1 MSEYINFNETSI
13 ANLKKAEDMNV
24 NDYFLIQPQDF
35 NNQAMILSYKNLIL
49 GLDNVSFANTIT
61 QHTTDI
67 AQLSTATNNIS
78 SVDITGLIER
88 CNDLQKQINNIK
100 IQKINLPIGFV
111 VCLGSKDPS
120 GDENSHY
127 TEIEVNEM
135 FGGAWVRF
143 AQGKMLLGSNYTG
156 DESDSSKNYIHLER
170 DGGEEEHTLTID
182 EIPAHSHK
190 LVTTGTNLAVENT
203 NNQIINN
210 TDKYIAGKG
219 NQSGASGNYYLS
231 VDSEN
236 KTPSAGVSETVGK
249 GEPINIMPP
258 YIVVDM
264 WKKISNESPT
274 E

>member
-88 CNDLQKQINNIK
+88 CNDLQKQINNINA
-100 IQKINLPIGFV
+100 QQLNLPIGFV
-111 VCLGSKDPS
+111 ICLGSKDLS

-127 TEIEVNEM
+127 TKTEVNEM
-135 FGGAWVRF
+135 FGGTWERF
-143 AQGKMLLGSNYTG
+143 AQGRMLLGSNYTD
-156 DESDSSKNYIHLER
+156 DENNDSKNHTKLDEI
-170 DGGEEEHTLTID
+170 GGNETHTLTVD
-182 EIPAHSHK
+182 EIPAHTHQTRIR
-190 LVTTGTNLAVENT
+190 LDPQHTGGSNKNNGLMVSDQTNGSWYNWYNGDDNNAHVNLSNT
-203 NNQIINN
+203 GDDQPHNN
-210 TDKYIAGKG
+210 
-219 NQSGASGNYYLS
+219 
-231 VDSEN
+231 
-236 KTPSAGVSETVGK
+236 
-249 GEPINIMPP
+249 MPP

-264 WKKISNESPT
+264 WKKISNESPA

>member
-49 GLDNVSFANTIT
+49 GLDNVSFANTII

-135 FGGAWVRF
+135 FGGTWVRF

-156 DESDSSKNYIHLER
+156 DESDSSKNYIHLETT
-170 DGGEEEHTLTID
+170 GGKEEYKLTID
-182 EIPAHSHK
+182 EMPAHSHK
-190 LVTTGTNLAVENT
+190 LVTTSEESVVENT
-203 NNQIINN
+203 NNQIINDAN
-210 TDKYIAGKG
+210 KYIAGKG
-219 NQSGASGNYYLS
+219 SQSGASGNYYLLA
-231 VDSEN
+231 DSSN
-236 KTPSAGVSETVGK
+236 NTPSAGISETVGK
-249 GEPINIMPP
+249 GETIDNMPP
-258 YIVVDM
+258 YIIVDM
-264 WKKISNESPT
+264 WKKISNDSPT

>member
-88 CNDLQKQINNIK
+88 CNDLQRQINNINSQK
-100 IQKINLPIGFV
+100 IQLPVGFV
-111 VCLGSKDPS
+111 ICLGSKDS
-120 GDENSHY
+120 SEDSQNSY
-127 TEIEVNEM
+127 TESEVNEL
-135 FGGAWVRF
+135 FGGTWIRF
-143 AQGKMLLGSNYTG
+143 AQGRMLIGSEDDTVSDTNPYKKVQKKGGNESGTVTLTIEQMPKHTHGANYSNGGGRYCNEWRKDLGSNSGDINMGYTNEFVDYTG
-156 DESDSSKNYIHLER
+156 E
-170 DGGEEEHTLTID
+170 
-182 EIPAHSHK
+182 
-190 LVTTGTNLAVENT
+190 
-203 NNQIINN
+203 
-210 TDKYIAGKG
+210 GK
-219 NQSGASGNYYLS
+219 
-231 VDSEN
+231 
-236 KTPSAGVSETVGK
+236 
-249 GEPINIMPP
+249 PINIMPP

>member
-1 MSEYINFNETSI
+1 MLNYLQMSEYINFNETSI

-88 CNDLQKQINNIK
+88 CNDLQKQINRIK
-100 IQKINLPIGFV
+100 IQQLNLPIGFV

-120 GDENSHY
+120 GDKNSHY
-127 TEIEVNEM
+127 SEIEVNEM
-135 FGGAWVRF
+135 FGGTWERF
-143 AQGKMLLGSNYTG
+143 AQGKMLLGSNYT
-156 DESDSSKNYIHLER
+156 DIESEDSMDYTHLEET
-170 DGGEEEHTLTID
+170 GGEATHTLTVD
-182 EIPAHSHK
+182 EIPAHSHNIGTCS
-190 LVTTGTNLAVENT
+190 VGGTGGNLIISDPATPRVSDADNIKQTN
-203 NNQIINN
+203 
-210 TDKYIAGKG
+210 
-219 NQSGASGNYYLS
+219 
-231 VDSEN
+231 
-236 KTPSAGVSETVGK
+236 SAGSGYAH
-249 GEPINIMPP
+249 NNMPP

-264 WKKISNESPT
+264 WKKISDESPA

>member
-13 ANLKKAEDMNV
+13 ANLKKAEDMNI

-88 CNDLQKQINNIK
+88 CNDLQKQINRIK
-100 IQKINLPIGFV
+100 IKQLNLPIGFV

-120 GDENSHY
+120 GDKNSHY

-135 FGGAWVRF
+135 FGGTWERF
-143 AQGKMLLGSNYTG
+143 AQGRMLLGSNYTG
-156 DESDSSKNYIHLER
+156 SEEDDSKEYTHLETF
-170 DGGEEEHTLTID
+170 GGSATHTLTVD
-182 EIPAHSHK
+182 EIPVHSHNIGTCK
-190 LVTTGTNLAVENT
+190 VGGTGSVLTISDPGIPRDSDADNIKQT
-203 NNQIINN
+203 KTIGGGQPHNN
-210 TDKYIAGKG
+210 
-219 NQSGASGNYYLS
+219 
-231 VDSEN
+231 
-236 KTPSAGVSETVGK
+236 
-249 GEPINIMPP
+249 MPP

-264 WKKISNESPT
+264 WKKISDESPA

>member
-67 AQLSTATNNIS
+67 AQLSTATNNMS

-88 CNDLQKQINNIK
+88 CNDLQSQINNINSQK
-100 IQKINLPIGFV
+100 IQLPVGFV
-111 VCLGSKDPS
+111 ICLGSKDS
-120 GDENSHY
+120 SEDSKDSY
-127 TEIEVNEM
+127 TESEVNEL
-135 FGGAWVRF
+135 FGGTWIRF
-143 AQGKMLLGSNYTG
+143 AQGRMLIGSEEGTDYENVQVT
-156 DESDSSKNYIHLER
+156 
-170 DGGEEEHTLTID
+170 GGEETHTLTID
-182 EIPAHSHK
+182 EMPSHNHNITITH
-190 LVTTGTNLAVENT
+190 TTSNPDNSKVYRGGQTNETSTLTDVIDYVGGSKPH
-203 NNQIINN
+203 NN
-210 TDKYIAGKG
+210 
-219 NQSGASGNYYLS
+219 
-231 VDSEN
+231 
-236 KTPSAGVSETVGK
+236 
-249 GEPINIMPP
+249 MPP

-274 E
+274 A

>member
-67 AQLSTATNNIS
+67 AQLSTTTNNIS
-78 SVDITGLIER
+78 SVDIAGLIER

-135 FGGAWVRF
+135 FGGTWERF
-143 AQGKMLLGSNYTG
+143 AQGRMLLGSDYTG
-156 DESDSSKNYIHLER
+156 DESDNSKKYTHLEIT
-170 DGGEEEHTLTID
+170 DGEATHTLTID
-182 EIPAHSHK
+182 EIPEHNHI
-190 LVTTGTNLAVENT
+190 LLMTPTGDSPSLTAAPYRGALNKTEFSNLTAI
-203 NNQIINN
+203 QP
-210 TDKYIAGKG
+210 AGG
-219 NQSGASGNYYLS
+219 NQPHN
-231 VDSEN
+231 N
-236 KTPSAGVSETVGK
+236 
-249 GEPINIMPP
+249 MPP

-264 WKKISNESPT
+264 WKKISDESPT

>member
-35 NNQAMILSYKNLIL
+35 NNQAMILSYKNLIF

-88 CNDLQKQINNIK
+88 CNDLQKQINNINA
-100 IQKINLPIGFV
+100 QQLNLPVGFV
-111 VCLGSKDPS
+111 ICLGSKDPS
-120 GDENSHY
+120 SASDEKPRY
-127 TEIEVNEM
+127 TNTEVNEM
-135 FGGAWVRF
+135 FGGTWERF
-143 AQGKMLLGSNYTG
+143 AQGRMLLGSDYADDKSNDSNMYT
-156 DESDSSKNYIHLER
+156 NLETVS
-170 DGGEEEHTLTID
+170 GEAEHTLTID
-182 EIPAHSHK
+182 EIPEHNHN
-190 LVTTGTNLAVENT
+190 LLMTPTGDSPSLTAAPYRGALNKTEFSNLTAI
-203 NNQIINN
+203 QP
-210 TDKYIAGKG
+210 AGG
-219 NQSGASGNYYLS
+219 NQPHN
-231 VDSEN
+231 N
-236 KTPSAGVSETVGK
+236 
-249 GEPINIMPP
+249 MPP

-264 WKKISNESPT
+264 WKKVSDESLA

>member
-67 AQLSTATNNIS
+67 AQLSTATNNMS

-88 CNDLQKQINNIK
+88 CNDLQRQINNINSQK
-100 IQKINLPIGFV
+100 IQLPVGFV
-111 VCLGSKDPS
+111 ICLGSKDS
-120 GDENSHY
+120 SSDEGNSY
-127 TEIEVNEM
+127 TESEVNEL
-135 FGGAWVRF
+135 FGGTWIRF
-143 AQGKMLLGSNYTG
+143 AQGRMLIG
-156 DESDSSKNYIHLER
+156 
-170 DGGEEEHTLTID
+170 
-182 EIPAHSHK
+182 
-190 LVTTGTNLAVENT
+190 
-203 NNQIINN
+203 
-210 TDKYIAGKG
+210 GKG
-219 NQSGASGNYYLS
+219 NNASRDDPYRVVQNEGGNETGTITLDKEEYIPKHSHHIGTCEVGGTGGILTIS
-231 VDSEN
+231 DPT
-236 KTPSAGVSETVGK
+236 TPRGSDDYKIKQTESWGYEHPT
-249 GEPINIMPP
+249 PINIMPP

-274 E
+274 A

>member
-100 IQKINLPIGFV
+100 MQKINLPIGFV

-182 EIPAHSHK
+182 EMPSHNHTIV
-190 LVTTGTNLAVENT
+190 VTNTSDAQNTTRIYRGSTQNESKYTELNNSNEVIYNTGGNT
-203 NNQIINN
+203 PHNN
-210 TDKYIAGKG
+210 
-219 NQSGASGNYYLS
+219 
-231 VDSEN
+231 
-236 KTPSAGVSETVGK
+236 
-249 GEPINIMPP
+249 MPP

-264 WKKISNESPT
+264 WKKISNDSPT

>member
-127 TEIEVNEM
+127 AEIEVNEM
-135 FGGAWVRF
+135 FGGTWERF

-156 DESDSSKNYIHLER
+156 DESDSSKNYIHLETT
-170 DGGEEEHTLTID
+170 GGEEKHTLTID
-182 EIPAHSHK
+182 EIPAHSHNIGTCK
-190 LVTTGTNLAVENT
+190 VGGTGGILTISDPGT
-203 NNQIINN
+203 PR
-210 TDKYIAGKG
+210 
-219 NQSGASGNYYLS
+219 
-231 VDSEN
+231 DSDADN
-236 KTPSAGVSETVGK
+236 IKQTKTVG
-249 GEPINIMPP
+249 GGQAHNNMPP

-264 WKKISNESPT
+264 WKKISNESPA

>member
-88 CNDLQKQINNIK
+88 CNDLQKQINNINT
-100 IQKINLPIGFV
+100 QQLNLPIGFV
-111 VCLGSKDPS
+111 ICLGSKDPS

-127 TEIEVNEM
+127 TKTEVNEM
-135 FGGAWVRF
+135 FGGTWERF
-143 AQGKMLLGSNYTG
+143 AQGRMLLGSNYTD
-156 DESDSSKNYIHLER
+156 DENNDSKNHTKLDET
-170 DGGEEEHTLTID
+170 GGSETHTLTVD
-182 EIPAHSHK
+182 EMPTHTHK
-190 LVTTGTNLAVENT
+190 YTRSVTGGTNTVGSGPWWGWVEENT
-203 NNQIINN
+203 SSTGGGQPHDN
-210 TDKYIAGKG
+210 
-219 NQSGASGNYYLS
+219 
-231 VDSEN
+231 
-236 KTPSAGVSETVGK
+236 
-249 GEPINIMPP
+249 MPP

-264 WKKISNESPT
+264 WKKISNESPA

>member
-88 CNDLQKQINNIK
+88 CNDLQKQINRIK
-100 IQKINLPIGFV
+100 IKQLNLPIGFV
-111 VCLGSKDPS
+111 VCLGSKD
-120 GDENSHY
+120 GGEDSHY

-135 FGGAWVRF
+135 FGGTWERF
-143 AQGKMLLGSNYTG
+143 AQGRMLLGSNYTG
-156 DESDSSKNYIHLER
+156 GEEDDSKEYTHLETF
-170 DGGEEEHTLTID
+170 GGSATHTLTID
-182 EIPAHSHK
+182 EIPEHNHE
-190 LVTTGTNLAVENT
+190 LLMTPTGDSPSLTAAPYRGALDRTEFSNLTAI
-203 NNQIINN
+203 QP
-210 TDKYIAGKG
+210 AGG
-219 NQSGASGNYYLS
+219 NQPHN
-231 VDSEN
+231 N
-236 KTPSAGVSETVGK
+236 
-249 GEPINIMPP
+249 MPP

-264 WKKISNESPT
+264 WKKVSDESPT